1 MCTDDD
7 ALSHIEQELGITLSI
22 EQLRLPQRKDQRDIL
37 KALLSAEN

>member
-7 ALSHIEQELGITLSI
+7 AITHIEKELGISLTI

-37 KALLSAEN
+37 RSLLSAEN